1 MHTVYETISTL
12 MAQIRTDQEVDENGD
27 PSPDALPSPG
37 WETGYA
43 AGIRSIYLFLKESLP
58 TEKQKD

>member
-1 MHTVYETISTL
+1 